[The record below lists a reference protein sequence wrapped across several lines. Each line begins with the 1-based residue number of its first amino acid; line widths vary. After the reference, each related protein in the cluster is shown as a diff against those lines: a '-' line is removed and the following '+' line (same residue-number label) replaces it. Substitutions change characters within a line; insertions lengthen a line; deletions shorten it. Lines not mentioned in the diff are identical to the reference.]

1 MAQTHTENLTT
12 ATESWRGWRRNVFYA
27 IVTVLLVGVGIVFWK
42 VNLFPI
48 LAWLPEEFLNGFYA
62 SQLEFDHITHGDFGP
77 HVIHYLAISA
87 THWSLMIGLALQYR
101 NPLSKVAPMW
111 QVTGGMT
118 VVTLTYPFADVSR
131 IPPPVFAIIALAV
144 VAGLL
149 HPGRIFRT
157 APRFP
162 DKAMLGLG
170 LAAAIPI
177 VFLIVDQLGLQ
188 ASGVDADPHWQ
199 GLHYNFMGEFGLVFL
214 LVLALGASSLP
225 GWRYSVWTGGFLAAL
240 MGMGFVVYPDMSSSQ
255 GLIWGLALVGFAALW
270 VKLGQRRYRTAV
282 GARG

>member
-1 MAQTHTENLTT
+1 MAQTHTENSTT
-12 ATESWRGWRRNVFYA
+12 ATESWRGWRRSVFYA

-48 LAWLPEEFLNGFYA
+48 LAWLPEEFLNDFYA

-149 HPGRIFRT
+149 HPARIFKT
-157 APRFP
+157 APKFRDRP
-162 DKAMLGLG
+162 MWGLA
-170 LAAAIPI
+170 LAAAVPV
-177 VFLIVDQLGLQ
+177 VFMIVDQLGLQ
-188 ASGVDADPHWQ
+188 ASGVEADPHWQ
-199 GLHYNFMGEFGLVFL
+199 GLHYNFMGEFGLIFL
-214 LVLALGASSLP
+214 LVLTLGASSLP
-225 GWRYSVWTGGFLAAL
+225 GWRYSVWTGTFLAAL

-255 GLIWGLALVGFAALW
+255 GLLWGLALVGFAGLW
-270 VKLGQRRYRTAV
+270 ITLGERRYRTAV
-282 GARG
+282 GVRG